1 MDKRALP
8 HDWKEARRQRA
19 FELRAQGWQQ
29 RAIAR
34 AFGVSDAAVSQWMA
48 ARCERGVEA
57 WRTKRHPSGPV
68 KLTSAQLGLLPELL
82 SHGAEAHGFR
92 GNVWTCARVAGV
104 IWAEF
109 GVAYHKAH
117 VSRLLKAL
125 NWTPQMPIARAAQ
138 RNEAVIEQWRSQVWP
153 ELKKRHGEK
162 AARSSLWMNRAFI
175 CCQAWSER
183 TRLVRRPRSCGRCI
197 PAIMCRS

>member
-1 MDKRALP
+1 MDKHALP
-8 HDWKEARRQRA
+8 RDWKEARRQRA
-19 FELRAQGWQQ
+19 FELKAQGWQQ

-48 ARCERGVEA
+48 ARHERGAEA
-57 WRTKRHPSGPV
+57 WRAKRHPSGPV

-82 SHGAEAHGFR
+82 SHGAEAYGFR
-92 GNVWTCARVAGV
+92 GHVWTCARVAGV

-109 GVAYHKAH
+109 SVAYHKAH

-125 NWTPQMPIARAAQ
+125 HWTPQMPGARAAQ
-138 RNEAVIEQWRSQVWP
+138 RNEAVIEQWRIQVWP
-153 ELKKRHGEK
+153 ELKKRPMEK
-162 AARSSLWMNRAFI
+162 AAQLSLSMNQAFI
-175 CCQAWSER
+175 CCQVWSER
-183 TRLVRRPRSCGRCI
+183 MRLVRRPRSCGRCI